1 MSTQTLTT
9 TGMIGGSSLPRSL
22 FARVLAWLDE
32 QRRYRRTVDELAQL
46 SDRELSDIGL
56 SRAEI
61 DHVARR
67 CAHCA

>member
-9 TGMIGGSSLPRSL
+9 TGIIGGTSLPKGL
-22 FARVLAWLDE
+22 FARVVAWLDE
-32 QRRYRRTVDELAQL
+32 QRRYRRTAEELAQL

-61 DHVARR
+61 DSVARR